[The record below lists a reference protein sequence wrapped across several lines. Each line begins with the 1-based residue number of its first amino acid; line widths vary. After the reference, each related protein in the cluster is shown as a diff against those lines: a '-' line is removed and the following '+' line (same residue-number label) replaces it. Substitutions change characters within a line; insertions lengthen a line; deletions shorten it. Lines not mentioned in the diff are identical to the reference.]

1 MSPLSGR
8 SLFCQ
13 QLQKDLFFLLRCCAH
28 HDDSDSLGWM
38 TSLCIKC
45 YTPKKGK
52 YLVAQTANKQQN
64 RPKQQTQKPKQEP
77 RYSPWCETVKL
88 ALSDVNPA
96 LSTSLPTNSSTEL
109 STPLDYVP
117 LVLTI
122 GACDDGPSLLRL
134 FAALPSLR
142 LSCSLASWY
151 VTSMAISSL
160 LMISKMCCT
169 TASSSTNQITPA
181 WVALASISFLECSHV
196 FHACQCDVGKTES
209 WTSSPG
215 RHGRL
220 RISNFSSRPA
230 RWPDPRLMF

>member
-1 MSPLSGR
+1 
-8 SLFCQ
+8 
-13 QLQKDLFFLLRCCAH
+13 
-28 HDDSDSLGWM
+28 M

-52 YLVAQTANKQQN
+52 IPSGTNSKQTTN

-88 ALSDVNPA
+88 ALSDVDPA
-96 LSTSLPTNSSTEL
+96 LSTSLPTNSSN
-109 STPLDYVP
+109 SQHLDYVP

-134 FAALPSLR
+134 FVALPSLR

-151 VTSMAISSL
+151 VTFMAISSL
-160 LMISKMCCT
+160 LMISKMRCT

-181 WVALASISFLECSHV
+181 LVALASISFLVCSHV
-196 FHACQCDVGKTES
+196 FHACQYDVGKTES

-220 RISNFSSRPA
+220 RISNSSSRPA
-230 RWPDPRLMF
+230 R